1 MAATVY
7 TGRNQNFTYTNS
19 TGGNVRLI
27 IYWLFVDQSAGA
39 DRLQM
44 RWGASG
50 FSGNTYAETAECGG
64 SIDFHMGKN
73 CIVSNNNDK
82 VSSNAQG
89 TGASFSFPGEI
100 YLANGHVFELISTN
114 SGSAAPDRIMGYNI
128 VVIPEDG

>member
-50 FSGNTYAETAECGG
+50 FSGNTYAETAEWDGNTT
-64 SIDFHMGKN
+64 FHMGKN
-73 CIVSNNNDK
+73 CIFNNSNDNF
-82 VSSNAQG
+82 SSNARRD
-89 TGASFSFPGEI
+89 TNSFAYRSEI
-100 YLANGHVFELISTN
+100 YLAN
-114 SGSAAPDRIMGYNI
+114 
-128 VVIPEDG
+128 